1 MIKNFDNKTRTEKI
15 DFPPILIIIKLMKGV
30 DKNGKPT
37 YARTSTRSIR

>member
-1 MIKNFDNKTRTEKI
+1 MIKISAIKQEQKNI
-15 DFPPILIIIKLMKGV
+15 DFPSILIIIKLMKGV